1 MLWSFL
7 EVFYGWFNEN
17 LILLDFEI
25 AINLPPPSFSFTSSS
40 PGYTKTA
47 GLSVAD
53 SSMLTL
59 IKLQSICAKCQETQ
73 GSSAI

>member
-7 EVFYGWFNEN
+7 EVFYGWFNEK

-25 AINLPPPSFSFTSSS
+25 AINLAPLFFTSSS
-40 PGYTKTA
+40 PGCTKTA

-53 SSMLTL
+53 SSVLTL